1 MNIVIIHAFI
11 ALRKQAIQNKA
22 LIEILNQLRNKI
34 DAHDEQFNQIYET
47 LENMLTNK
55 LKKKKKSLSGKTEKE
70 LDLRNNNKC

>member
-55 LKKKKKSLSGKTEKE
+55 LKKKKKSLSEKTEKE